1 MKNQFLLSPEITYL
15 NHGSFGACPKP
26 IFEEYQNWQRELEKE
41 PVQFIVNNGPQYL
54 RKSKESLAQ
63 YLQCNADDF
72 FFTTN
77 PTFAVNTI
85 MRSLMLSADDE
96 VLATNHE
103 YGALD
108 KMWSFYSKQTGVKYV
123 RQIILLPIISKEQIL
138 KEFWKGLSDK
148 TKVIFINHMS
158 SATALLFPVKEICD
172 KARELGIIT
181 IIDGAHIPAH
191 IPLNIADL
199 NPDYYTGALHKW
211 MLTPKGSSFLYVKRE
226 HQSKLDPLV
235 VSWGYE
241 NSVTSNQF
249 LDYHEQQG
257 TRDISAFLTVPA
269 ALKFLQENNWEQKAA
284 NCRKLV
290 RENYNRFCDLVGSE
304 PICPIT
310 EEFLGQMASIPV
322 RTSEPILLKKI
333 LYEKYK
339 IEIPVMV
346 LNDSVYIRYSVN
358 VYNSQQDL
366 DILYKALEDILR
378 TTALITRAQPSPQN
392 NN

>member
-378 TTALITRAQPSPQN
+378 TTALITTAQPSPQN